1 MGTTSPLF
9 YFTLTLTLPVTTSI
23 LVRRVV
29 GRLGRRFD
37 GGRSASGGKTGG
49 ATAVSVAERSRRRT
63 SRTSARGKR
72 SRTFRTKGWESA
84 SRRISWSR
92 WFFAARPFP
101 LPFLPLAPLGPPA
114 GSKGRVSIVSVT
126 LPAEELPAEVGEFA
140 LLLLHIAQ
148 KDVIL
153 VGGVILK
160 ADP

>member
-9 YFTLTLTLPVTTSI
+9 YFTLTLTLPVTTSSWSVASSDGSGI
-23 LVRRVV
+23 AS
-29 GRLGRRFD
+29 D
-37 GGRSASGGKTGG
+37 GGRSASGGKIGD

-101 LPFLPLAPLGPPA
+101 LPFWPLAPLGPPA
-114 GSKGRVSIVSVT
+114 GSEGRGIDRQRE
-126 LPAEELPAEVGEFA
+126 LPAEEPPAEFGEFA
-140 LLLLHIAQ
+140 FLLLHIAQ